1 MKALATGLAV
11 AAVGVGIFWDG
22 GFDATPQWA
31 FAATAVVAGLA
42 ALAAR
47 RAAWNAPVIVLLA
60 LAALQ
65 ALSAAWTIVP
75 VADTLRAAALTAGYA
90 ALVLAGSGQAAG
102 RVAVLLAAAAGITGL
117 MGLVSASL
125 YSSVYA
131 ERIEGGWRPEGPFGY
146 PPSLALVQVFALPA
160 LVTAMV
166 RARPGLA
173 ALAAIGAAT
182 SGGVLVLVANRFT
195 LALAIVVLG
204 IAVALSRRRLVAGSA
219 AAFVAVAAVA
229 FRLLLGGF
237 TSRFSQAGP
246 GAALA
251 VLALLAALAL
261 LWMLVRQQ
269 LGATDLDRRLG
280 ARPALAAGIVI
291 VALAVLGGL
300 FSTGALSARRFGSHQ
315 GFTHGRTWMGS
326 AAYRSALERP
336 GQGFG
341 AASFFRATVS
351 RQPGH
356 GRVTRFA
363 HDLPLEQWVETGIAG
378 LLLVLAFYV
387 VCARA
392 LWRARGSPAL
402 WLLGPA
408 VAVFLLANLID
419 WPWHLAGV
427 GALFAVALGSVTA
440 ARAPRP

>member
-173 ALAAIGAAT
+173 ALAAKRAAN
-182 SGGVLVLVANRFT
+182 SGGVLVHVATRFT
-195 LALAIVVLG
+195 SASASTWFGDTIVPVGNASTALT
-204 IAVALSRRRLVAGSA
+204 SKTP
-219 AAFVAVAAVA
+219 
-229 FRLLLGGF
+229 F
-237 TSRFSQAGP
+237 TSG
-246 GAALA
+246 
-251 VLALLAALAL
+251 
-261 LWMLVRQQ
+261 
-269 LGATDLDRRLG
+269 
-280 ARPALAAGIVI
+280 
-291 VALAVLGGL
+291 
-300 FSTGALSARRFGSHQ
+300 
-315 GFTHGRTWMGS
+315 
-326 AAYRSALERP
+326 
-336 GQGFG
+336 
-341 AASFFRATVS
+341 
-351 RQPGH
+351 
-356 GRVTRFA
+356 
-363 HDLPLEQWVETGIAG
+363 
-378 LLLVLAFYV
+378 
-387 VCARA
+387 
-392 LWRARGSPAL
+392 
-402 WLLGPA
+402 
-408 VAVFLLANLID
+408 
-419 WPWHLAGV
+419 
-427 GALFAVALGSVTA
+427 
-440 ARAPRP
+440 